1 MRLSCGT
8 RVSPNGDVAVLSAQG
23 EVDVATAPV
32 LRRALD
38 GLDPAAQTVVV
49 DLAGVTF
56 LDSTG
61 LGVLIGAR
69 RRFLPSG
76 VRMLV
81 INAIPTV
88 WRVFKITGLIEP
100 LRVHAAPEPPEVID
114 PFAFAAAS

>member
-1 MRLSCGT
+1 MRLNCGT
-8 RVSPNGDVAVLSAQG
+8 RTSPDGDVAVLSAEG

-38 GLDPAAQTVVV
+38 GLGAGTQTVVI

-69 RRFLPSG
+69 RRLLPTG

-88 WRVFKITGLIEP
+88 WRVFKITGLVEP
-100 LRVHAAPEPPEVID
+100 LRVHAAPEPPEVTD
-114 PFAFAAAS
+114 PFALAAAS

>member
-8 RVSPNGDVAVLSAQG
+8 RTSPDGSVAVLAAQG

-32 LRRALD
+32 LRDALD
-38 GLDPAAQTVVV
+38 HVRPEAQTIVI

-69 RRFLPSG
+69 RRLLPAG
-76 VRMLV
+76 IRMLV
-81 INAIPTV
+81 INAAPTV
-88 WRVFKITGLIEP
+88 WRVFKMTGLIEP
-100 LRVHAAPEPPEVID
+100 LRVHAAPEPPDLHD
-114 PFAFAAAS
+114 PFALAAAS

>member
-1 MRLSCGT
+1 MRLRCGT
-8 RVSPNGDVAVLSAQG
+8 RTSPDGHITVLSAEG

-32 LRRALD
+32 LRKALE
-38 GLDPAAQTVVV
+38 GLGPDSQTLVI

-69 RRFLPSG
+69 RRLVPSG
-76 VRMLV
+76 VRLLV

-100 LRVHAAPEPPEVID
+100 LRVHAAPEPPEVSD
-114 PFAFAAAS
+114 PFALAAAC